1 MSVCSECVS
10 EISICIYKTMLADD
24 QSYISGYK
32 ITFVTIGVYKKVFL
46 SILKV
51 ELGKNWSY

>member
-1 MSVCSECVS
+1 MSVGSECVS
-10 EISICIYKTMLADD
+10 EISICIYKIMLADD

-46 SILKV
+46 IYFES
-51 ELGKNWSY
+51 

>member
-1 MSVCSECVS
+1 
-10 EISICIYKTMLADD
+10 MLADD

-46 SILKV
+46 IYFES
-51 ELGKNWSY
+51 